1 MDNEIVKKLDSF
13 FNQYKSLSLKK
24 GKALYQP
31 NDPIHSIYL
40 LKQGLIKQ
48 YAISENG
55 EVLTINVFRPNSFF
69 PIMLILANQPNKY
82 FFQAE
87 TDVLAFRAPTEEV
100 MKFIIKNP
108 DVLLDLTK
116 RLSSAIL
123 GLSIRVEELSFNQ
136 ASERISL
143 LLLYL
148 AERFG
153 EKTKDSNLIIKLAL
167 THQDLASWTSL
178 TRETVSRQLEQLSKK
193 GLISYNRHSITI
205 LDKDKLQDS

>member
-24 GKALYQP
+24 GKTLYQP

-55 EVLTINVFRPNSFF
+55 EELTINVFRPNSFF

-87 TDVLAFRAPTEEV
+87 TDVLVFRAP
-100 MKFIIKNP
+100 IKKVSEFLQLNS

-116 RLSSAIL
+116 RFSAAIL
-123 GLSIRVEELSFNQ
+123 GLSARLEELSFHQ
-136 ASERISL
+136 ASNRISSL
-143 LLLYL
+143 ILYL
-148 AERFG
+148 ADRFG
-153 EKTKDSNLIIKLAL
+153 EVKDSKTVINLPL

-178 TRETVSRQLEQLSKK
+178 TRETISRQLEQLSKK